1 MHRHQCRHIADG
13 FLTTHMWR
21 LRRWFYNAVVLA
33 SVPARTITRLAWY
46 ELTAQDKNCYWYES
60 LCIVTYLRKFGVTRV
75 RYHKLYVVKI
85 EITSCAFCR
94 WLIRYIYHR
103 RWCALLRT
111 TLEQTTTNSPQ
122 TIISLPK
129 PRTSTLDSV
138 KHSPLSTLRKPQRH
152 LLHVRDTSRTNLPPV
167 VATKCCNWR

>member
-33 SVPARTITRLAWY
+33 SVPARTITRLAWH

-60 LCIVTYLRKFGVTRV
+60 LCIVTYLRKFRVTRV

-85 EITSCAFCR
+85 EITSCAFCK
-94 WLIRYIYHR
+94 WLIRYIDHR

-122 TIISLPK
+122 LSLVYQSLAPQHSIQSK
-129 PRTSTLDSV
+129 IRHYRHCESPSV
-138 KHSPLSTLRKPQRH
+138 IYYMSKTRAEQIYR
-152 LLHVRDTSRTNLPPV
+152 R
-167 VATKCCNWR
+167 W